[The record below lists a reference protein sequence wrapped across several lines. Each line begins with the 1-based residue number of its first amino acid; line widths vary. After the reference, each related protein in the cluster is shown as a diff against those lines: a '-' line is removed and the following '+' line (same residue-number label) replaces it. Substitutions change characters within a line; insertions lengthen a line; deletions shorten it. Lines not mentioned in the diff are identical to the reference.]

1 MSVKRWK
8 ETESWG
14 FTEGDCMAIMEESIE
29 GEYVLHSDYARLED
43 EINHLRDCLGDAQA
57 VNARKEFEVF
67 ERIENLKAEVERLRK
82 AGDAVNRCL
91 EAYLYCIP
99 YDGPVTIQCIEA
111 WNIAKGCNKST

>member
-14 FTEGDCMAIMEESIE
+14 ITEGDCMAIMEESIE

-67 ERIENLKAEVERLRK
+67 ERIEKLKAEVERLRK
-82 AGDAVNRCL
+82 AGDALVEEGETMAHEVSWVPCVWDNRVSDWN
-91 EAYLYCIP
+91 AAK
-99 YDGPVTIQCIEA
+99 DGKHV
-111 WNIAKGCNKST
+111 